1 MLGSLLSEATGF
13 APYPVM
19 VSPQKRP
26 LEDDTRTDAAGV
38 GLRPRSQR
46 RVVPEELMASQR
58 RGGAGSS
65 SGTTPGPLSARGDDD
80 DEPDDPTEA
89 GEKKTRFVWTPELHS
104 RFETAVHKLGVAH
117 AKPQAIRQLMGC
129 DEEGAPTRQNIKSH
143 LQKYRLLIQKRT
155 GHHPIS
161 SAPPPPEPEAITG
174 IFPGGIHPGIA
185 AARDARMQHIEPMLQ
200 KQQKGLLMQLE
211 LQAKLQSQLML
222 QRSALRAV

>member
-1 MLGSLLSEATGF
+1 
-13 APYPVM
+13 M
-19 VSPQKRP
+19 VSMKRP
-26 LEDDTRTDAAGV
+26 LDDETRDDAAGV

-65 SGTTPGPLSARGDDD
+65 SGAPSGPSLTRGDDD
-80 DEPDDPTEA
+80 DEPDDPAEA

-161 SAPPPPEPEAITG
+161 SAAPPPEPEAIAG
-174 IFPGGIHPGIA
+174 IFSGGMHPGIA

-222 QRSALRAV
+222 QRSALRAPDTQDPL